1 MPALGLNH
9 YNIRAG
15 QPLIGRVRDFY
26 VDVIGLREGW
36 RPPFNFPGHW
46 LYAGDAAVEHL
57 VETSGGQT
65 TAAAPDALDHVAF
78 TCTDI
83 EGFESNLRARGVDYR
98 KAGVPGA
105 PVQQLFLKDP
115 AGNGVEL
122 NFAQA

>member
-26 VDVIGLREGW
+26 VDVVGLHEGW

-46 LYAGDAAVEHL
+46 LYAGDAAVLHL
-57 VETSGGQT
+57 VETPSEQT
-65 TAAAPDALDHVAF
+65 NASPPGTLDHVAF
-78 TCTDI
+78 TCTGID
-83 EGFESNLRARGVDYR
+83 EFESKLKQRGIEYR
-98 KAGVPGA
+98 KSGVPGA
-105 PVQQLFLKDP
+105 PVQQLFVKDP

-122 NFAQA
+122 NFAG

>member
-26 VDVIGLREGW
+26 VDVIGLHEGW
-36 RPPFNFPGHW
+36 RPPFDFPGHW
-46 LYAGDAAVEHL
+46 LYAGDAAVVHL
-57 VETSGGQT
+57 VET
-65 TAAAPDALDHVAF
+65 AAAQETAPAPTALDHVAF

-83 EGFESNLRARGVDYR
+83 DAFESKLTSLGVGYR

-122 NFAQA
+122 NFAR

>member
-26 VDVIGLREGW
+26 VDVIGLREGA
-36 RPPFNFPGHW
+36 RPPFDFPGHW
-46 LYAGDAAVEHL
+46 LYAGDAAVVHL
-57 VETSGGQT
+57 VETPGSQ
-65 TAAAPDALDHVAF
+65 AAAAPPDALDHVAF

-83 EGFESNLRARGVDYR
+83 DAFEASLKARGVDYR
-98 KAGVPGA
+98 KSGVPGA

-122 NFAQA
+122 NFAP